1 MKRWAVGDVTITR
14 VEESVMDVPLDGIF
28 RNADPEMLARIDW
41 LKEPFVTPD
50 GHLRISFHALVI
62 EAPGR
67 RIVVDTCVGNDKQR
81 LARPF
86 WHEAQFPFLERLAAA
101 GIDRLSV
108 DNVVCT
114 HLHADHVGWNTM
126 LVDGRWLPTFPN
138 ARYLIGRDEYK
149 RFSHPI
155 DAHSPVH
162 AQELAEAILAD
173 SVTPIF
179 ELGLVDLVETDHRIC
194 PEVRLSPTPGHT
206 PGHVSVL
213 IESRGEK
220 AMITG
225 DSIHHP
231 CQAAYP
237 EWGAFADA
245 DPARAEAT
253 RRDLL
258 RQAERGDVLVI
269 GTHWVEPTAGRLAP
283 WGEGYRVRF
292 V

>member
-1 MKRWAVGDVTITR
+1 MKRWTVGDVTITR
-14 VEESVMDVPLDGIF
+14 VEESVMEVALEGVF
-28 RNADPEMLARIDW
+28 RNADPQMLAAIDW
-41 LKEPFVTPD
+41 LKEPFVTPE
-50 GHLRISFHALVI
+50 GRLRISFHALVI

-67 RIVVDTCVGNDKQR
+67 RIVVDTCVGNDKQ
-81 LARPF
+81 LKARPF

-108 DNVVCT
+108 DDVVCT

-126 LVDGRWLPTFPN
+126 RVDGRWAPTFPN
-138 ARYLIGRDEYK
+138 ARYLIGRAEYEH
-149 RFSHPI
+149 FTQPV
-155 DAHSPVH
+155 DAHSPVPS
-162 AQELAEAILAD
+162 QDLADAILAD
-173 SVTPIF
+173 SVTPIV

-194 PEVRLSPTPGHT
+194 PEVRLAPTPGHT

-213 IESRGEK
+213 IESAGQR

-231 CQAAYP
+231 CQAAHP
-237 EWGAFADA
+237 GWGVFADA
-245 DPARAEAT
+245 DPVRAEAT

-258 RQAERGDVLVI
+258 REAERGGTLVI
-269 GTHWVEPTAGRLAP
+269 GTHWVEPTAGHLTAE
-283 WGEGYRVRF
+283 GEGYRVRF